1 MAFEALLVSF
11 NVDEDSMLK
20 PKFGGWKKLIAGTIH
35 GGLNTA
41 EMKIT
46 AMHTPDAISRHE
58 NTAEE
63 DQQRCRGICR
73 DGGLVFVLVELVIPF
88 EILVSI
94 FCQFVGPRLPASYY
108 FLLFCSLFSRQRNAW
123 LCKKLR
129 GCKQTSWVVVSLLKN
144 RRSDL
149 PKTTSCS
156 SMHLQITNR
165 HTHDPQTITSPNGTQ
180 KWHPSAPPAKT
191 IIM

>member
-1 MAFEALLVSF
+1 MAFEARLVSF

-63 DQQRCRGICR
+63 DQQRCRGN
-73 DGGLVFVLVELVIPF
+73 VETAGWCL
-88 EILVSI
+88 
-94 FCQFVGPRLPASYY
+94 C
-108 FLLFCSLFSRQRNAW
+108 LL
-123 LCKKLR
+123 
-129 GCKQTSWVVVSLLKN
+129 
-144 RRSDL
+144 
-149 PKTTSCS
+149 S
-156 SMHLQITNR
+156 S
-165 HTHDPQTITSPNGTQ
+165 
-180 KWHPSAPPAKT
+180 
-191 IIM
+191 